1 MWRGAAQAEWSEQ
14 GCCTPRTL
22 GPRRRLSEDGFEHT
36 AGGRR
41 APCRCPPQVP
51 ELVLLKESPAEG
63 PQQTEP
69 QGLVLAPRQLRAC
82 FDLHWHRRAPQGP
95 GNSPKVGPSSPND
108 GTAGEAAPGCPLSL
122 PAEGP
127 SGGCAPQGPLV
138 RTGPCSGLGEGRNS
152 HRGLGEEPRNGR
164 EGQPGQGPMG
174 GLLGRDSLTASWTNS
189 DTGIGAA
196 R

>member
-1 MWRGAAQAEWSEQ
+1 MEGAAHAEWSEQ
-14 GCCTPRTL
+14 GCCAPRTL

-36 AGGRR
+36 AGRRR

-51 ELVLLKESPAEG
+51 ELVLLEESPAEG

-82 FDLHWHRRAPQGP
+82 SDLPWHRRAPQGP

-108 GTAGEAAPGCPLSL
+108 GAAGEAAPGCPLSL

-127 SGGCAPQGPLV
+127 PGGCAPQGPLV
-138 RTGPCSGLGEGRNS
+138 CTGPCSGLGEGRTVT
-152 HRGLGEEPRNGR
+152 GALVLGEGNGNPLQYSCLENPRD
-164 EGQPGQGPMG
+164 G
-174 GLLGRDSLTASWTNS
+174 GAWW
-189 DTGIGAA
+189 AA
-196 R
+196 VYGVTQSRTRLK